1 LLSSN
6 RTEKIPNERSKLHFL
21 VAWTHAV
28 IIERLRYIPIGW
40 SKTYEFN
47 EADLIF
53 SFDLIDELINN

>member
-1 LLSSN
+1 M
-6 RTEKIPNERSKLHFL
+6 HFL
-21 VAWTHAV
+21 VAWAHAV

-53 SFDLIDELINN
+53 SFDLIDELINT